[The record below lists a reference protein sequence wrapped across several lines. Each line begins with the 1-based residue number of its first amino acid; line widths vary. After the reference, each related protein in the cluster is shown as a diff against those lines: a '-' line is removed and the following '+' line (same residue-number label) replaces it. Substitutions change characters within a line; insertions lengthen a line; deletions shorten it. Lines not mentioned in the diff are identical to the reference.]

1 MNEELQNLLQLSAER
16 LTILEVLFNFI
27 VCIISTYLLMYVYN
41 RNAQTVTNRK
51 IFSRIFPLYSIAIF
65 AIITV
70 IQSSI
75 ALSLG
80 LVGALSII
88 RFRTAIKEP
97 EQLIYL
103 LMSTGFA
110 IGAAAGQLNVVI
122 SATVFFVIIS
132 FIDNKRQKN
141 KSVTLSN
148 EQTVHLKFDARINDT
163 SKIVDGGSKYFDGN
177 AKLISVRSDSTQ
189 TNITFNA
196 SIVDVDGYQLWISN
210 LYPNLKLDILILQ

>member
-1 MNEELQNLLQLSAER
+1 MNEELQNLLLLSAER

-103 LMSTGFA
+103 LMSTGIA

-132 FIDNKRQKN
+132 
-141 KSVTLSN
+141 
-148 EQTVHLKFDARINDT
+148 
-163 SKIVDGGSKYFDGN
+163 
-177 AKLISVRSDSTQ
+177 
-189 TNITFNA
+189 
-196 SIVDVDGYQLWISN
+196 
-210 LYPNLKLDILILQ
+210 

>member
-1 MNEELQNLLQLSAER
+1 MNEELENLLLLSAER
-16 LTILEVLFNFI
+16 LTLLEVILNFI
-27 VCIISTYLLMYVYN
+27 VCIISTYLLVYVYN
-41 RNAQTVTNRK
+41 KYSQTVTNRK
-51 IFSRIFPLYSIAIF
+51 IFSRTFPLYSIAIF

-103 LMSTGFA
+103 LMSTGIA

-122 SATVFFVIIS
+122 CATILFVIIS
-132 FIDNKRQKN
+132 FIDNTRQKN
-141 KSVTLSN
+141 KSVSLSN

-163 SKIVDGGSKYFDGN
+163 SKIINGGSKFFDGN
-177 AKLISVRSDSTQ
+177 AKLISVRSDNTQ

-210 LYPNLKLDILILQ
+210 LYPNLKLDIIILQ

>member
-1 MNEELQNLLQLSAER
+1 MNEELQNLLLLSAER

-103 LMSTGFA
+103 LMSTGIA

-132 FIDNKRQKN
+132 FIDNMLQKN

-163 SKIVDGGSKYFDGN
+163 SKIIDGGSKFFDGN
-177 AKLISVRSDSTQ
+177 AKLISVRSDNTQ

-210 LYPNLKLDILILQ
+210 LYPNLKLDIIILQ

>member
-1 MNEELQNLLQLSAER
+1 MNEELQNLLLLSAER

-103 LMSTGFA
+103 LMSTGIA

>member
-1 MNEELQNLLQLSAER
+1 MNEELQNLLLLSAER

-41 RNAQTVTNRK
+41 GNAQTVTNRK

-103 LMSTGFA
+103 LMSTGIA

-122 SATVFFVIIS
+122 CATILFVIIS
-132 FIDNKRQKN
+132 FIDNTRQKN
-141 KSVTLSN
+141 KSVSLSN

-163 SKIVDGGSKYFDGN
+163 SKIINGGSKFFDGN
-177 AKLISVRSDSTQ
+177 AKLISVRSDNTQ

>member
-1 MNEELQNLLQLSAER
+1 MNEELQNLLLLSAER

-103 LMSTGFA
+103 LMSTGIA

-132 FIDNKRQKN
+132 FIDNMLQKN

-163 SKIVDGGSKYFDGN
+163 SKIIDGGSKFFDGN
-177 AKLISVRSDSTQ
+177 AKLISVRSDNTQ

>member
-1 MNEELQNLLQLSAER
+1 MNEELENLLLLSAER
-16 LTILEVLFNFI
+16 LTLLEVILNFI
-27 VCIISTYLLMYVYN
+27 VCIISTYLLVYVYN
-41 RNAQTVTNRK
+41 KYSQTVTNRK

-103 LMSTGFA
+103 LMSTGIA

-122 SATVFFVIIS
+122 TATILFVIIS
-132 FIDNKRQKN
+132 FIDNTRQKN
-141 KSVTLSN
+141 KSVSLSN

-163 SKIVDGGSKYFDGN
+163 SKIINGGSNYFDGN
-177 AKLISVRSDSTQ
+177 AKLISVRSDNTQ

-210 LYPNLKLDILILQ
+210 LYPNLKLDIIILQ